1 MIALNRL
8 HAALA
13 AAALLGLSALPAQ
26 AVPTD
31 TIIFEDA
38 GSSIVQLYNGTPFGT
53 CLIED
58 AGCTVTSEQGN
69 GAGIPS
75 FNLTTSAF
83 PVNFNIYDASGLS
96 DTFSLSVQ
104 DFSDVGGTP
113 NTVVATFKSLAGTP
127 LTPLSGGNVINL
139 LETNAIQDLGTVTFV
154 NDAGAPI
161 SAIDYQFISDE
172 APTGVPEPSSLLVL
186 SGALLG
192 LAGLSR
198 RAARKD
204 RTAGARC

>member
-13 AAALLGLSALPAQ
+13 AAALLGLSALPAH

-31 TIIFEDA
+31 TILFKDIGSAIIVDVDGAQFGICHVED
-38 GSSIVQLYNGTPFGT
+38 V
-53 CLIED
+53 
-58 AGCTVTSEQGN
+58 GCTIINEPTSGTV
-69 GAGIPS
+69 PS
-75 FNLTTSAF
+75 FNLSTSAF
-83 PVNFNIYDASGLS
+83 PVNFNIYDDAAHTKLS
-96 DTFSLSVQ
+96 DTLSLSLITFRSV
-104 DFSDVGGTP
+104 P
-113 NTVVATFKSLAGTP
+113 NTVSAVFKSFGGTP
-127 LTPLSGGNVINL
+127 LTPLTGGIVNDL
-139 LETNAIQDLGTVTFV
+139 LETNAVQDLGTVTFV
-154 NDAGAPI
+154 NDAGAPVY
-161 SAIDYQFISDE
+161 AADYQFISDE
-172 APTGVPEPSSLLVL
+172 EPTAVPEPSSLLVL